1 MKEDRLEVPAEL
13 KPSLSMKR
21 EKPFSIATSI
31 AYRVTAL
38 GKKIIG
44 RERLLPF
51 FLNNSRLFWRFAHEI
66 SGELYGASYHTRVR
80 ALSEDL
86 LKEWIPKDG
95 TVIDIGCGIGRWCQ
109 VAAKYARR
117 VIGVDY
123 DKEWIRIARETTTAK
138 NVEYILG
145 DATKEL
151 KGEKFDLALLSHV
164 IEHIDDSDKMLQ
176 EAKEFA
182 KTLCVEV
189 PDFTADPLNW
199 VRLKHGY
206 QFYSDGDHVRE
217 YTLETLQNQ
226 LEENGWKILQHEK
239 NNGSMVVFAAQ
250 SEK

>member
-1 MKEDRLEVPAEL
+1 MKEDLLATPAEL
-13 KPSLSMKR
+13 ETSLVMKR
-21 EKPFSIATSI
+21 KKPFSIVTSV

-51 FLNNSRLFWRFAHEI
+51 FLNNSRLFWRFASEI
-66 SGELYGASYHTRVR
+66 SGELYGASYHTHIR

-86 LKEWIPKDG
+86 LKKWIPKDG
-95 TVIDIGCGIGRWCQ
+95 SVLDIGCGIGRWCR
-109 VAAKYARR
+109 VSAKYAKR
-117 VIGVDY
+117 VVGIDY
-123 DKEWIRIARETTTAK
+123 DKEWIRIARETTAAE

-151 KGEKFDLALLSHV
+151 KGQKFDLALLSHV
-164 IEHIDDSDKMLQ
+164 IEHIEDSDKLLQ

-182 KTLCVEV
+182 DTLCVEV

-206 QFYSDGDHVRE
+206 QFYADGDHVRE

-226 LEENGWKILQHEK
+226 LERNGWKILHHEK

-250 SEK
+250 GDK

>member
-1 MKEDRLEVPAEL
+1 MKEDLLETPAEL
-13 KPSLSMKR
+13 KTSLSMKR
-21 EKPFSIATSI
+21 EKPFSITTSL
-31 AYRVTAL
+31 AYRVTAF

-44 RERLLPF
+44 RERLLRF
-51 FLNNSRLFWRFAHEI
+51 FLNNSRLCWRFAHEI
-66 SGELYGASYHTRVR
+66 SGELYGASYHARAR

-95 TVIDIGCGIGRWCQ
+95 TVIDIGCNIGRWSQ
-109 VAAKYARR
+109 ISAKYARR
-117 VIGVDY
+117 VVGIDF
-123 DKEWIRIARETTTAK
+123 KEEWIRIARETTTAE

-145 DATKEL
+145 DATKDL

-182 KTLCVEV
+182 KTICVEV
-189 PDFTADPLNW
+189 PDFTADSLNW

-217 YTLETLQNQ
+217 YTLEILKNQ
-226 LEENGWKILQHEK
+226 LQENGWKILHHEK

-250 SEK
+250 SEN